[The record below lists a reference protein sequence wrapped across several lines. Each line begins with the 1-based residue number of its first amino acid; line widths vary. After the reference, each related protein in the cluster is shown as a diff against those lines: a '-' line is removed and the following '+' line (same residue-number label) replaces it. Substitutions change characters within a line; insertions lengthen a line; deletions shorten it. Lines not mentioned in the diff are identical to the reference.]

1 MPNYKPK
8 FRAQVAIN
16 TIEKGLSYSEASQ
29 EYGVNKSLIGIWVR
43 KLREDA
49 HLIFEDQRALNR
61 RARTEVIMK
70 TSRYKRKE
78 RKK

>member
-16 TIEKGLSYSEASQ
+16 TIEKGLTYSEASG
-29 EYGVNKSLIGIWVR
+29 EFGVSKELIGVWVR

-61 RARTEVIMK
+61 RERSQVIME

-78 RKK
+78 RK